1 LSSIEK
7 NLNSDRRCLLSTIAI
22 DGPAASGKSTVG
34 RALANRLHY
43 LFLDTG
49 VMYRAVTWIAL
60 KSQVPISNEAA
71 VSRLAHEVSIEIVPP
86 TIRDGRQNT
95 VTVDGLDVTWSLR
108 APEIDSNVSQV
119 SAYAGVRE
127 ALTAQQKKIG
137 ARGHVVM
144 VGRDIGTVVLPQ
156 ADLKIYLTATLAER
170 AKRRLHDLQERGQT
184 MSYEVVLEDMRR
196 RDKIDSER
204 ALAPLQA
211 ADDAVVLD
219 TTDCTIEQTLD
230 DIQRLADRVYTKKS
244 PCSASKRIFP

>member
-1 LSSIEK
+1 
-7 NLNSDRRCLLSTIAI
+7 
-22 DGPAASGKSTVG
+22 
-34 RALANRLHY
+34 LANRLHY

-60 KSQVPISNEAA
+60 KRQISPANEAA
-71 VSRLAHEVSIEIVPP
+71 VSRLAHEVSIEIAPP
-86 TIRDGRQNT
+86 TVHDGRQNT
-95 VTVDGLDVTWSLR
+95 VTVDGADVTWSLR
-108 APEIDSNVSQV
+108 TPEVDSNVSQV

-156 ADLKIYLTATLAER
+156 ADLKIYLTATLEER
-170 AKRRLHDLQERGQT
+170 AQRRLRDLRARGQT
-184 MSYEVVLEDMRR
+184 MPYEAVLKDMRR

-219 TTDCTIEQTLD
+219 TTDRTIKQALEE
-230 DIQRLADRVYTKKS
+230 IQRLVNREETKKS
-244 PCSASKRIFP
+244 PDSAPKSVFS